1 MAKSKERPLDRYPYM
16 ENNLKGWDNWF
27 VTNEVYAVNQ
37 KIIHDRLDYL
47 QEEIDNI
54 ELHGY
59 VTDEEFNEYKAEV
72 TGNFTTINSQITNI
86 NTRLNNLPNI
96 YVTQTT
102 FNEFVESVNDLTDR
116 VEANETKIDK
126 IKFKTIVINPLDA
139 VEDTSVQ
146 GFMYK
151 KEVSVS
157 GITADT
163 FVDGFISAGS
173 YNSRWQIES
182 DTDKIILRL
191 CLQATNT
198 ATRITVYYSEV
209 V

>member
-1 MAKSKERPLDRYPYM
+1 MAKPKEKPLDRYPYM

-54 ELHGY
+54 EQHGY
-59 VTDEEFNEYKAEV
+59 VTDEEFNEYKTEV
-72 TGNFTTINSQITNI
+72 AGNFTTINGQITSI

-96 YVTQTT
+96 YVSITD
-102 FNEFVESVNDLTDR
+102 FENLESR
-116 VEANETKIDK
+116 VETNEDNIEK
-126 IKFKTIVINPLDA
+126 IKFKTLVINPLDA
-139 VEDTSVQ
+139 VADTSVQ

-163 FVDGFISAGS
+163 FVDGFVSAGT
-173 YNSRWQIES
+173 YLSRWQIES
-182 DTDKIILRL
+182 DTDKIILRF
-191 CLQATNT
+191 CLQPTNT